1 MIELKRQMKRMNR
14 RRHAKGRGKEKAK
27 SSGKKVKDLKVG
39 KSVKE
44 KKPKKSKRRNKD
56 LKKTDDSVLNP
67 LADASMLDESI
78 VIPKPVASKN
88 EVKKD
93 EDRNRLPPLKM
104 MSISDKKKQEKDIA
118 KAESLEEEKKKKDIA
133 KAERL
138 EEEKKMATEVE
149 IKEEKLEEPSKSET
163 VEKNPKI

>member
-1 MIELKRQMKRMNR
+1 MKRMNR

-118 KAESLEEEKKKKDIA
+118 KAESLEEEKK
-133 KAERL
+133 
-138 EEEKKMATEVE
+138 MATEVE